1 MIAPSQAPTPAFTS
15 PVAPR
20 YAPRLAELLTL
31 DQAAAYLGLHAN
43 TVRRYIREGKLAA
56 FRSRESIHDLDRGVG
71 AFCTEACCRGTE
83 FEGLTFSP
91 APTRLTFRRT
101 KTPRV
106 RWQLSSWRLE
116 IEGTTRLT

>member
-1 MIAPSQAPTPAFTS
+1 MIAATPTPAFTS

-56 FRSRESIHDLDRGVG
+56 FAVG
-71 AFCTEACCRGTE
+71 NRYTISTEELARFVE
-83 FEGLTFSP
+83 KRAAEEHGL
-91 APTRLTFRRT
+91 
-101 KTPRV
+101 KV
-106 RWQLSSWRLE
+106 
-116 IEGTTRLT
+116 

>member
-1 MIAPSQAPTPAFTS
+1 MIAPTPTTAFTS

-56 FRSRESIHDLDRGVG
+56 FAVG
-71 AFCTEACCRGTE
+71 NKYVISTDEMVRFVQKHTDEAA
-83 FEGLTFSP
+83 LQ
-91 APTRLTFRRT
+91 
-101 KTPRV
+101 V
-106 RWQLSSWRLE
+106 
-116 IEGTTRLT
+116 

>member
-1 MIAPSQAPTPAFTS
+1 MIAPTQAPTTAFTS

-56 FRSRESIHDLDRGVG
+56 FAVG
-71 AFCTEACCRGTE
+71 NKYVISADEIARFGQTRTDEA
-83 FEGLTFSP
+83 GLQ
-91 APTRLTFRRT
+91 
-101 KTPRV
+101 V
-106 RWQLSSWRLE
+106 
-116 IEGTTRLT
+116 